1 MNCKSHLYKVIH
13 NRLLESIITI
23 HTQYNNI
30 MNKQQIYST
39 IFKRLIVP
47 DLSILCFCSKLINNI
62 IIIVRIVSH
71 IISF

>member
-1 MNCKSHLYKVIH
+1 METLLMNCKSHLYKVIR

-39 IFKRLIVP
+39 INSSGFVHSLF
-47 DLSILCFCSKLINNI
+47 LQQNNK
-62 IIIVRIVSH
+62 
-71 IISF
+71 